1 MKEKHYTYSLASWFM
16 MGLGTI
22 GLLLK
27 LVQPILR
34 QPDQKGQRALQ
45 FLPSSSIN
53 RRKITLKFWKVVE
66 VGLST

>member
-1 MKEKHYTYSLASWFM
+1 M

-34 QPDQKGQRALQ
+34 QPDWEGQRALQ
-45 FLPSSSIN
+45 FHLSSSGN
-53 RRKITLKFWKVVE
+53 RRKITLKFWRVVE
-66 VGLST
+66 VGVSK

>member
-1 MKEKHYTYSLASWFM
+1 MKEKHNTYSLASWFM

-34 QPDQKGQRALQ
+34 QPDREGQRALQ
-45 FLPSSSIN
+45 FHLSSSGN
-53 RRKITLKFWKVVE
+53 RRKITLKFWRVVE
-66 VGLST
+66 VGVSK